1 MDQYVVT
8 FEYSMLYFDMI
19 ELIEVMKESKNEF
32 IEPYI
37 DSLQKI
43 VDEQTTLK

>member
-1 MDQYVVT
+1 MDQYLVT

-37 DSLQKI
+37 DSLQAI
-43 VDEQTTLK
+43 VDEQTK

>member
-8 FEYSMLYFDMI
+8 FEFSMLYFDMI
-19 ELIEVMKESKNEF
+19 ELIQVMRDSKNDS

-37 DSLQKI
+37 ESLQKI
-43 VDEQTTLK
+43 VDEQTQ

>member
-8 FEYSMLYFDMI
+8 FEYSMLYIDMI

-37 DSLQKI
+37 DSLQSI
-43 VDEQTTLK
+43 VDEQTKL

>member
-8 FEYSMLYFDMI
+8 FEFSMLYFDMI
-19 ELIEVMKESKNEF
+19 ELIQVMKDSKNEF

-43 VDEQTTLK
+43 VDEQTQ